1 MFSCSPDYVERLKE
15 AGSIIT
21 HRKSDPNTENSLRG
35 KENRGVEG
43 ARILLERQLEGV
55 EKAAKA
61 GMLVKVNSVM
71 VPGINADHLPEVAKK
86 MKDLGAYIVN
96 ILPLI
101 PVPGTHFESRRA
113 PTSKER
119 KELQDMCEV
128 DIRQM
133 RHCRQCRADAIG
145 LLDKDRSAEFAH
157 FTCGGERAR
166 KGEPVGLEMEGQ
178 TIYRIAVATKE
189 GRVVDLHFGHAEE
202 FWTFTVEG
210 RSITPGQKISV
221 VEQQEIPLFGRPR
234 TK

>member
-1 MFSCSPDYVERLKE
+1 
-15 AGSIIT
+15 
-21 HRKSDPNTENSLRG
+21 
-35 KENRGVEG
+35 
-43 ARILLERQLEGV
+43 
-55 EKAAKA
+55 
-61 GMLVKVNSVM
+61 
-71 VPGINADHLPEVAKK
+71 
-86 MKDLGAYIVN
+86 
-96 ILPLI
+96 
-101 PVPGTHFESRRA
+101 
-113 PTSKER
+113 
-119 KELQDMCEV
+119 MCEV

-221 VEQQEIPLFGRPR
+221 VEQQEIPLFGPGHR
-234 TK
+234 TKLESTVEALRASMRLATNMVTGTRLPRELDNPIAIPASHGGSDKTGIPVYKESGDVQVGTS